1 VLIAEGDATSEAI
14 ARAYQAARGIPEANM
29 IRVAVPAGSD
39 VISAADFATL
49 KAAVD
54 AKLPASAQATLV
66 TWTQPSRVSGTCSM
80 GLTSALAL
88 GYSAAYCG
96 ACSRTQASSYFDS
109 EVSRPWDQLK
119 IRPSMMLGASTLAA
133 AQALINRGV
142 AADGTAPTGTG
153 YLVRTSDAA
162 RSVRYADYTALPAA
176 WTTAPGLS
184 LRYTDA
190 SASNAAQVISNQS
203 DVLFYFTGLAR
214 VTQLDTN
221 RFLPGAVADHL
232 TSYGGQL
239 PTGNGQMPITDWLT
253 AGATASHGTV
263 EEPCNYT
270 EKFSKASV
278 LIEHY
283 LRGDT
288 LIEAYWKSVAWPGQ
302 GLFVGEPLARPW
314 VDDTTGNIEGSEWVV
329 RSRSLRRGST
339 YTVQWLANGSSTW
352 QSLGSMVATQPRP
365 IVWRVALPASA
376 AGGQLRWMGPCATAS
391 SQTCVLAASPA

>member
-1 VLIAEGDATSEAI
+1 
-14 ARAYQAARGIPEANM
+14 
-29 IRVAVPAGSD
+29 
-39 VISAADFATL
+39 
-49 KAAVD
+49 
-54 AKLPASAQATLV
+54 
-66 TWTQPSRVSGTCSM
+66 
-80 GLTSALAL
+80 
-88 GYSAAYCG
+88 
-96 ACSRTQASSYFDS
+96 
-109 EVSRPWDQLK
+109 
-119 IRPSMMLGASTLAA
+119 
-133 AQALINRGV
+133 
-142 AADGTAPTGTG
+142 
-153 YLVRTSDAA
+153 
-162 RSVRYADYTALPAA
+162 
-176 WTTAPGLS
+176 
-184 LRYTDA
+184 
-190 SASNAAQVISNQS
+190 
-203 DVLFYFTGLAR
+203 
-214 VTQLDTN
+214 
-221 RFLPGAVADHL
+221 VADHL